1 MLEPFTRNAPF
12 SQRHGNAMSLSS
24 ISERLTT
31 LAYVV
36 DETPHIVVDGSRC
49 RDCGAHPCLRFC
61 PAECF
66 TANETGSIDYYYV
79 GCVECGACLLLCA
92 GDAVQ
97 WDYPKGGYGISYR
110 F

>member
-1 MLEPFTRNAPF
+1 MLEFLIRRPSFLQRQAP
-12 SQRHGNAMSLSS
+12 AMTVSS

-31 LAYVV
+31 LAYTV
-36 DETPHIVVDGSRC
+36 DEIPHIIVDGSRC

-66 TANETGSIDYYYV
+66 TANEAGSIDYYYV
-79 GCVECGACLLLCA
+79 GCVECGACLLLCP

-97 WDYPKGGYGISYR
+97 WNYPRGGYGISYR